1 LEHANYSVDIHTTHF
16 SFTRH
21 DSIRVHTAV
30 YASAAYA
37 ATEAL
42 RFGLVRPAFCP
53 VPSVFHSL
61 CKHWPSERISIK
73 FVGGNHYHQQIK
85 RLYFWRNWNRN
96 KGANCK
102 IRQNIRID
110 V

>member
-1 LEHANYSVDIHTTHF
+1 MFDDFLHQLVSGSLPSLEHANYSVDIHTTHF

-53 VPSVFHSL
+53 VPSV
-61 CKHWPSERISIK
+61 
-73 FVGGNHYHQQIK
+73 
-85 RLYFWRNWNRN
+85 YFIRF
-96 KGANCK
+96 AN
-102 IRQNIRID
+102 IGLVNGYR
-110 V
+110 